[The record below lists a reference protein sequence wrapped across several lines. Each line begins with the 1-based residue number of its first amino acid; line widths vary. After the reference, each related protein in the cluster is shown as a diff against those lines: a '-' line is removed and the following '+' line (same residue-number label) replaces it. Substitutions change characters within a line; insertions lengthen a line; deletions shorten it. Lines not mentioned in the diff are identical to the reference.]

1 VPVLLPNQELS
12 PERQE
17 QMTTQFSKVFAER
30 YPYSGLRFFQGSLD
44 GALNQSIFSY
54 ENVSLI
60 FYS

>member
-30 YPYSGLRFFQGSLD
+30 YPLSGLRFVQGSLVD
-44 GALNQSIFSY
+44 ALNGSIHNLEDVSFISFS
-54 ENVSLI
+54 
-60 FYS
+60 

>member
-1 VPVLLPNQELS
+1 VPVLLPDQELS

-30 YPYSGLRFFQGSLD
+30 YPLSGLRFFQGSLD